1 MHLPDNLMVSVSGF
15 RGRVGDPLTPELMA
29 SLAAAFGG
37 FLRSEGSGELVCLG
51 RDSRTSGAMFAD
63 AARAGLLSVGC
74 QVVDLGV
81 VPTPTLLYTAR
92 QAGAA
97 GALGVT
103 ASHNPAEWNALKFAG
118 GDGLFLDG
126 ERMARFQ
133 SYVAQGEIPR
143 AAWDELGTTSLDP
156 TAIDRHVQA
165 ILDLPFI
172 DVEGL
177 RRRAFHVALDCVH
190 GAGGRMVPR
199 LLAELGCRV
208 SGMGLDSDGRFP
220 RDPEPTAANLEGL
233 GDLVRDSGA
242 ELGFAVDPDVDRLS
256 LVDGSGEAVGE
267 DLTLALCAEV
277 VLGREWA
284 RGPVVT
290 NLSTSQVVEDVARA
304 AGVPLLRAPVGEVNV
319 ARRMQVEGAVV
330 GGEGNGGIILPQL
343 HYTRD
348 APLGVALILQHL
360 LESGRTLAEA
370 VERWPRYRIVKEK
383 APFPRNR
390 ISDGYA
396 ALLSELAPAVGGD
409 EYGAP
414 EDGPGGVPKDGSH
427 EARVDRPDGVRLD
440 RTDGIRLEWP
450 ARREWLHVRPSGT
463 EPVVRFIA
471 EAPSEEQASGLVR
484 RGREAMASSLS

>member
-1 MHLPDNLMVSVSGF
+1 MDLPSNLMVSVSGF
-15 RGRVGDPLTPELMA
+15 RGRVGDPLTPELLA

-37 FLRSEGSGELVCLG
+37 FLQSEGSGALVCLG

-63 AARAGLLSVGC
+63 AVRAGLVSVGC
-74 QVVDLGV
+74 RVVDLGV
-81 VPTPTLLYTAR
+81 VPTPTLLLTAR
-92 QAGAA
+92 DSGAA

-133 SYVAQGEIPR
+133 AYLARGQLPR
-143 AAWDELGTTSLDP
+143 APWDRLGSTSLDA

-208 SGMGLDSDGRFP
+208 SGMGLESDGRFP
-220 RDPEPTAANLEGL
+220 RDPEPTAANLSGL
-233 GDLVRDSGA
+233 GELVRSSGA
-242 ELGFAVDPDVDRLS
+242 EFGFAVDPDVDRLS
-256 LVDGSGEAVGE
+256 LVDGGGEAVGE
-267 DLTLALCAEV
+267 DLTLALCTEV

-304 AGVPLLRAPVGEVNV
+304 AGVPCFRAPVGEVNV
-319 ARRMQVEGAVV
+319 ARRMQAEGAVV
-330 GGEGNGGIILPQL
+330 GGEGNGGIILPRL
-343 HYTRD
+343 HFTRD

-360 LESGRTLAEA
+360 MESGRSLAEA
-370 VERWPRYRIVKEK
+370 VDRWPRYRIVKEK
-383 APFPRNR
+383 APFPRER
-390 ISDGYA
+390 IPEGYA
-396 ALLSELAPAVGGD
+396 ALVAELGD
-409 EYGAP
+409 GKAEEGS
-414 EDGPGGVPKDGSH
+414 GVQ
-427 EARVDRPDGVRLD
+427 VD
-440 RTDGIRLEWP
+440 RTDGIRLSWP
-450 ARREWLHVRPSGT
+450 HRREWLHIRPSGT

-471 EAPSEEQASGLVR
+471 EAPDEDQAADLVR
-484 RGREAMASSLS
+484 RGREILASVGS